1 MEKKIFLLEPK
12 ENSRVVKI
20 IQIIFGITC
29 IVISAYWM
37 LFNIRSL
44 NTNQSLWIT
53 LAFLVAFGTYQILAG
68 SGKIKK
74 YIEAGSE
81 KIILKQNSFLPRTE
95 IWASDLDRIEFF
107 PLNINFLL
115 KNNRKVTLRFGTIY
129 TEIIVPVEDAVIEF
143 AELNKIPFEVKG
155 EEL

>member
-44 NTNQSLWIT
+44 NTNPSLWIT
-53 LAFLVAFGTYQILAG
+53 IAFLVAFGTYQILAG
-68 SGKIKK
+68 FGRTIK

-81 KIILKQNSFLPRTE
+81 KIVLKQNSFLPRIE
-95 IWASDLDRIEFF
+95 IRASDLDRIEFF

-115 KNNRKVTLRFGTIY
+115 KNKRKITMRFGTIY
-129 TEIIVPVEDAVIEF
+129 TEIIKPVEDAVIEF
-143 AELNKIPFEVKG
+143 AELNKIPFEVKN